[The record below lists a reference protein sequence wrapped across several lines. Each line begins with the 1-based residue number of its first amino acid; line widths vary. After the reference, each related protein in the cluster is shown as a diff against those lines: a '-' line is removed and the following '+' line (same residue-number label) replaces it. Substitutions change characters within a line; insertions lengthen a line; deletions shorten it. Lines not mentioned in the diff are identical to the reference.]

1 MTRPSF
7 SRELDLSV
15 PTAWEQLTPAQ
26 YESVLDA
33 LSGAPNETAGRLI
46 AFCRLAGITIQ
57 RAHGADTDLVSGGRS
72 FRINTAEFCHA
83 VSVGSEWMTQPPL
96 APIRPDKVLGGE
108 ALNAEFHSVKFG
120 VFLQAEN
127 LWQRLCATEEKGD
140 KLSLLDDLSN
150 IIFEGI
156 TTHSDYSRTAAALW
170 WAGLKNHL
178 SRIFCNLYRPAV
190 GESDGDLLSAML
202 AQVRALTG
210 GDVTKEEAVLNVDT
224 WTALAELDAK
234 AKEAREYSEKYKK

>member
-1 MTRPSF
+1 MTRPS
-7 SRELDLSV
+7 SLRELNLCAPSD
-15 PTAWEQLTPAQ
+15 WEQLNPAQ

-33 LSGAPNETAGRLI
+33 LSQAPNETAGRLI

-57 RAHGADTDLVSGGRS
+57 RAHGAETFIVSGGRS

-83 VSVGSEWMTQPPL
+83 VSVGTEWMTQPPL
-96 APIRPDKVLGGE
+96 APMRPEKVLGGE
-108 ALNAEFHSVKFG
+108 ALNTEFHYVKFG

-127 LWQRLCATEEKGD
+127 LWQRICATEEKGD
-140 KLSLLDDLSN
+140 KLSLLDDLSD
-150 IIFEGI
+150 ILFEGI

-178 SRIFCNLYRPAV
+178 SRLFCNLYRPAA
-190 GESDGDLLSAML
+190 GEADGDLLGAML

-234 AKEAREYSEKYKK
+234 AKEARELKERTKK

>member
-1 MTRPSF
+1 MTRPS
-7 SRELDLSV
+7 SLPELNLSV

-33 LSGAPNETAGRLI
+33 ISGAPNETAGRFI
-46 AFCRLAGITIQ
+46 AFCRLAGITVK
-57 RAHGADTDLVSGGRS
+57 RAHGADTVLVSGGRS
-72 FRINTAEFCHA
+72 YRINTAEFCHA
-83 VSVGSEWMTQPPL
+83 VSEGTEWMTQPPV

-108 ALNAEFHSVKFG
+108 SLNAEFHYVKFG

-140 KLSLLDDLSN
+140 KLSLLDDLSD
-150 IIFEGI
+150 ILFEGI

-178 SRIFCNLYRPAV
+178 SRLFSNLYRPAA
-190 GESDGDLLSAML
+190 GESGCDLLGAML
-202 AQVRALTG
+202 AQLRALTG

-224 WTALAELDAK
+224 WSALAELDAR

>member
-1 MTRPSF
+1 MTRPS
-7 SRELDLSV
+7 SLRELDLTV

-33 LSGAPNETAGRLI
+33 LSQAPNETAGRLI
-46 AFCRLAGITIQ
+46 AFCRLAGITIK
-57 RAHGADTDLVSGGRS
+57 RAHDTDTVLVSGGRS

-83 VSVGSEWMTQPPL
+83 VSVGSEWMTQPPV

-108 ALNAEFHSVKFG
+108 SLNAEFHYVKFG

-127 LWQRLCATEEKGD
+127 LWQRLCATDDKGD
-140 KLSLLDDLSN
+140 KLSLLDDLSD
-150 IIFEGI
+150 ILFEGI

-170 WAGLKNHL
+170 WSGLKNHL
-178 SRIFCNLYRPAV
+178 SRLFSNLYRPAA
-190 GESDGDLLSAML
+190 GEADGDLLGAML

-234 AKEAREYSEKYKK
+234 AKEASEYAEKYKK

>member
-1 MTRPSF
+1 MTRPSS
-7 SRELDLSV
+7 SRELDLTV

-57 RAHGADTDLVSGGRS
+57 RATGTYTFLVSGGRS
-72 FRINTAEFCHA
+72 FRINTKEFCHA
-83 VSVGSEWMTQPPL
+83 VSDWTEWMTQPPL

-108 ALNAEFHSVKFG
+108 SINAEFHNVKFG
-120 VFLQAEN
+120 VYLQTEN
-127 LWQRLCATEEKGD
+127 LWQRFCATEDEGD
-140 KLSLLDDLSN
+140 KLSLLDDLSD
-150 IIFEGI
+150 ILFEGI

-178 SRIFCNLYRPAV
+178 SRLFSNLYRPAV
-190 GESDGDLLSAML
+190 GESDGDLLGAML

-234 AKEAREYSEKYKK
+234 VKEAREYSEKYKK

>member
-1 MTRPSF
+1 MTRPSS
-7 SRELDLSV
+7 SRDLDLTV

-26 YESVLDA
+26 VETVLDA

-46 AFCRLAGITIQ
+46 AFCRLAGVTIKH
-57 RAHGADTDLVSGGRS
+57 AHGAETVLVSGGRS

-83 VSVGSEWMTQPPL
+83 VSVGSEWMTQPPV

-108 ALNAEFHSVKFG
+108 ALNAEFHYVKFG

-127 LWQRLCATEEKGD
+127 LWQRFCAMEEGGD
-140 KLSLLDDLSN
+140 KLSLLDDLSD
-150 IIFEGI
+150 ILFEGI

-178 SRIFCNLYRPAV
+178 SRLFSNLYRPAA
-190 GESDGDLLSAML
+190 GEADGDLLGAML

-234 AKEAREYSEKYKK
+234 AKEAREFSEKYKK

>member
-1 MTRPSF
+1 MTRPS
-7 SRELDLSV
+7 SSLELDLTV

-33 LSGAPNETAGRLI
+33 LSQAPNETAGRLI
-46 AFCRLAGITIQ
+46 AFCRLAGIAIK
-57 RAHGADTDLVSGGRS
+57 RAHDTDTFLVSGGRS
-72 FRINTAEFCHA
+72 YRINTAEFCHA
-83 VSVGSEWMTQPPL
+83 VSVGSEWMTQPPV
-96 APIRPDKVLGGE
+96 APMRPDKVLGGE
-108 ALNAEFHSVKFG
+108 SLNAEFHYVKFG

-127 LWQRLCATEEKGD
+127 LWQRLCATDDKGD
-140 KLSLLDDLSN
+140 KLSLLDDLSD
-150 IIFEGI
+150 ILFEGI

-170 WAGLKNHL
+170 WSGLKNHL
-178 SRIFCNLYRPAV
+178 SHLFSNLYRPAA
-190 GESDGDLLSAML
+190 GEADGDLLGAML

-234 AKEAREYSEKYKK
+234 AKEAREYSEKCKK

>member
-1 MTRPSF
+1 MILPSS
-7 SRELDLSV
+7 SRELDLTV

-26 YESVLDA
+26 YETVLDA
-33 LSGAPNETAGRLI
+33 LSSAPNETAGRLI
-46 AFCRLAGITIQ
+46 AFCRLAGITIN
-57 RAHGADTDLVSGGRS
+57 RAHGAETYLVSGGRS
-72 FRINTAEFCHA
+72 YRINTAEFCHA

-96 APIRPDKVLGGE
+96 TPMRPGKVLGGE

-127 LWQRLCATEEKGD
+127 LWQRLCATEDKGD
-140 KLSLLDDLSN
+140 KLSLLDDLSD
-150 IIFEGI
+150 ILFEGI

-178 SRIFCNLYRPAV
+178 SRLFSNLYRPAA
-190 GESDGDLLSAML
+190 GEADGDLLGAML

>member
-1 MTRPSF
+1 MIRPSF
-7 SRELDLSV
+7 SRELDLTV

-26 YESVLDA
+26 YESVLAA

-46 AFCRLAGITIQ
+46 AFCRLAGITIKH
-57 RAHGADTDLVSGGRS
+57 AHGAETYLVSGGRS
-72 FRINTAEFCHA
+72 FRINTEEFCHA

-96 APIRPDKVLGGE
+96 APMRPGKVLGGE

-127 LWQRLCATEEKGD
+127 LWQRLCATEDKGD
-140 KLSLLDDLSN
+140 KLSLLDDLSD
-150 IIFEGI
+150 ILFEGI

-178 SRIFCNLYRPAV
+178 SRLFSNLYRPAV
-190 GESDGDLLSAML
+190 GESDGDLLGAML

-210 GDVTKEEAVLNVDT
+210 GDVTKEEPVLNVDT
-224 WTALAELDAK
+224 STALAELDAK
-234 AKEAREYSEKYKK
+234 AKDAREYSETYKK

>member
-1 MTRPSF
+1 MILPSS
-7 SRELDLSV
+7 SRELDLTV

-46 AFCRLAGITIQ
+46 AFCRLAGITIKH
-57 RAHGADTDLVSGGRS
+57 AHGAETYLVSGGRS

-96 APIRPDKVLGGE
+96 APMRPEKVLGGE
-108 ALNAEFHSVKFG
+108 ALNAEFHYVKFG

-127 LWQRLCATEEKGD
+127 LWQRLCATEDKGD
-140 KLSLLDDLSN
+140 KLSLLDDLSD
-150 IIFEGI
+150 ILFEGI

-178 SRIFCNLYRPAV
+178 SHLFSNLYRPAV
-190 GESDGDLLSAML
+190 GESDGDLLGAML

-224 WTALAELDAK
+224 WSALAELDAK